1 MEDRVTELE
10 IKVAHQERLLAD
22 LDDVVKAFTVRVESL
37 ERALQELRE
46 SAGQLPIGGQ
56 NEPPPHY

>member
-1 MEDRVTELE
+1 MTELE

-22 LDDVVKAFTVRVESL
+22 LDDVVKAFTVRVEAL
-37 ERALQELRE
+37 ERALREVRE
-46 SAGQLPIGGQ
+46 SAGQMPIGDQ

>member
-1 MEDRVTELE
+1 MTELE

-22 LDDVVKAFTVRVESL
+22 LDDVVKVFTVRVEAL
-37 ERALQELRE
+37 ERELKQVRE
-46 SAGQLPIGGQ
+46 STGQLPIGEH